1 MMTFSAFPRPTAHCG
16 AFRPI
21 LRILILVAL
30 SAPGLS
36 IAAGAPVPS
45 GELEAAISQQA
56 QSSIEH
62 EELRAIYDAAG
73 GTLLWAT
80 PRERS
85 VFLNLILGL
94 DAHGI
99 DYRKLGPFLGQDQGR
114 PASDD
119 VSATQAVLRASHLMT
134 GNEISVKDVPGWRL
148 TRPEQEPVNMVI
160 EAARQDNFE
169 NLLKALA
176 PTAPAYDRLRT
187 AYLRY
192 RRLAG
197 EPWPPI
203 DNFGPRIV
211 ESGDPRLVAIR
222 ERLIILGDSG
232 AQDTPEEPFGEE
244 IKRFQARHGL
254 EPDGRIGPSTLAE
267 LNVSPAM
274 RVSQIAVNLA
284 YWRNLPR
291 EWPSHYVVVNTAAAH
306 LEVMRD
312 GNVSF
317 KTRTITGDRQHPT
330 PVMNTVI
337 TAVTFN
343 PPWNVPYS
351 IAVNEMLPRLQRE
364 ASYLERTNIEIVGR
378 TGDPHGT
385 QVDWSRYSRN
395 NFPFSFRQPPGA
407 GNALGLVKFE
417 MPNSYN
423 IYLHDTPQRTLF
435 NKSARAL
442 SHGCVRVQ
450 CAQDLAEHLL
460 NDPTLWLSSNL
471 AAALQEGRTYQIHL
485 KQPLPVYLLYF
496 TAFAEGDGTVNFRPD
511 VYSRDGAMQKV
522 TSRQR
527 R

>member
-1 MMTFSAFPRPTAHCG
+1 MMKFSPFPRPTALRG

-21 LRILILVAL
+21 LRILVLVAL

-45 GELEAAISQQA
+45 GELEAAISLQA

-73 GTLLWAT
+73 GALLWAT
-80 PRERS
+80 PRARS
-85 VFLNLILGL
+85 EFLNLILGL

-119 VSATQAVLRASHLMT
+119 VSATRVVLRASHLMA
-134 GNEISVKDVPGWRL
+134 GSAINVKDVPGWRL
-148 TRPEQEPVNMVI
+148 TRPEQEPVKMVI

-169 NLLKALA
+169 NLITALA

-203 DNFGPRIV
+203 DSSGPRIV
-211 ESGDPRLVAIR
+211 ESGDPRLAPVR

-254 EPDGRIGPSTLAE
+254 EPDGRIGPATLAE
-267 LNVSPAM
+267 LNTSPAV

-291 EWPSHYVVVNTAAAH
+291 EWPSHYVAVNTAAAH

-385 QVDWSRYSRN
+385 QIDWSRYSRN

-417 MPNSYN
+417 MPNSLN

-450 CAQDLAEHLL
+450 CAQELAEHLL
-460 NDPTLWLSSNL
+460 NDPMLWLSSDL
-471 AAALQEGRTYQIHL
+471 MAAIQEGRTYQIHL

-496 TAFAEGDGTVNFRPD
+496 TAFAEEDGTVSFRAD
-511 VYSRDGAMQKV
+511 VYNRDDAMQRMA
-522 TSRQR
+522 SRQSR
-527 R
+527 

>member
-1 MMTFSAFPRPTAHCG
+1 MKFFGLLRPIDLRG

-21 LRILILVAL
+21 LRILILAAL

-36 IAAGAPVPS
+36 VAAGPPVAG
-45 GELEAAISQQA
+45 GELETAISLQA
-56 QSSIEH
+56 ESNIERD
-62 EELRAIYDAAG
+62 ELRAIYDAAG
-73 GTLLWAT
+73 GALLWAT
-80 PRERS
+80 PRQRF

-99 DYRKLGPFLGQDQGR
+99 DYRKLGPFLGQDHRQL
-114 PASDD
+114 ASDD
-119 VSATQAVLRASHLMT
+119 VSATQVVLRASHLMA
-134 GNEISVKDVPGWRL
+134 GNALTVKDVPGWRL
-148 TRPEQEPVNMVI
+148 TRSEQDAVKVVI

-169 NLLKALA
+169 NLLNALA

-187 AYLRY
+187 AYLHY

-197 EPWPPI
+197 LPWPPI
-203 DNFGPRIV
+203 DNFGQRIV
-211 ESGDPRLVAIR
+211 EAGDPRLAAIR
-222 ERLIILGDSG
+222 ERLIILGDSS
-232 AQDTPEEPFGEE
+232 AQDTPEEAFNEE
-244 IKRFQARHGL
+244 IKRFQTRHGL
-254 EPDGRIGPSTLAE
+254 EPDARIGPATLAE
-267 LNVSPAM
+267 LNISPAL
-274 RVSQIAVNLA
+274 RVTQIAANLA

-291 EWPSHYVVVNTAAAH
+291 EWPNHYVVVNAAAAH

-364 ASYLERTNIEIVGR
+364 ATYLERTNIEIVGR
-378 TGDPHGT
+378 TADPYGT
-385 QVDWSRYSRN
+385 QIDWSRYSRT
-395 NFPFSFRQPPGA
+395 NFPFNFRQPPGA

-417 MPNSYN
+417 MPNSFN

-435 NKSARAL
+435 NKSVRAL

-450 CAQDLAEHLL
+450 CAQELAEHLL
-460 NDPTLWLSSNL
+460 NDPKLWLSSDL
-471 AAALQEGRTYQIHL
+471 VAALQEGRTHQILL

-496 TAFAEGDGTVNFRPD
+496 TAFAEESGTVNFRAD
-511 VYSRDGAMQKV
+511 VYSREDAMQKAI
-522 TSRQR
+522 SRQR
-527 R
+527 

>member
-1 MMTFSAFPRPTAHCG
+1 MKFSGLPRPTALRG
-16 AFRPI
+16 VLRLL
-21 LRILILVAL
+21 LRILILAAL
-30 SAPGLS
+30 STPGLS
-36 IAAGAPVPS
+36 VAAGPPVPG
-45 GELEAAISQQA
+45 GELETAISLQA
-56 QSSIEH
+56 ESNNERD
-62 EELRAIYDAAG
+62 ELRAIYDAAG
-73 GTLLWAT
+73 GALLWAT

-119 VSATQAVLRASHLMT
+119 VSATQVVLRASHLMA
-134 GNEISVKDVPGWRL
+134 GNAINVKDVPGWRL
-148 TRPEQEPVNMVI
+148 TRAEQDPVKILV
-160 EAARQDNFE
+160 EAARLDNFE

-176 PTAPAYDRLRT
+176 PTARAYDRLRT

-203 DNFGPRIV
+203 ESSGPRIV

-222 ERLIILGDSG
+222 ERLTILGDSS
-232 AQDTPEEPFGEE
+232 AQDTPEEAFGEE

-267 LNVSPAM
+267 LNISPAM

-291 EWPSHYVVVNTAAAH
+291 EWPNHYVVVNTAAAH

-317 KTRTITGDRQHPT
+317 KTRTITGDRKHPT
-330 PVMNTVI
+330 PIMNTVI

-364 ASYLERTNIEIVGR
+364 AAYLERTNIEIVGR
-378 TGDPHGT
+378 TADPHGT
-385 QVDWSRYSRN
+385 QIDWSRYSRN
-395 NFPFSFRQPPGA
+395 NFPFNFRQPPGA

-417 MPNSYN
+417 MPNSFN
-423 IYLHDTPQRTLF
+423 IYLHDTPQRALF

-450 CAQDLAEHLL
+450 CAKELAEHLL
-460 NDPTLWLSSNL
+460 DDPTLWLSSDL
-471 AAALQEGRTYQIHL
+471 AAALQEGRTHQIRL

-496 TAFAEGDGTVNFRPD
+496 TAFAEEDGTVNFRAD
-511 VYSRDGAMQKV
+511 VYNRDHAMQRM
-522 TSRQR
+522 TSR
-527 R
+527 